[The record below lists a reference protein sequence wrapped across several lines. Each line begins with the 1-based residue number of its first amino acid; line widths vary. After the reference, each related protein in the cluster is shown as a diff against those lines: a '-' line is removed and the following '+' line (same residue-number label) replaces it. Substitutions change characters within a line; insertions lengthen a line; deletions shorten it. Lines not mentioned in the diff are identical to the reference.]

1 MPVARYFLYVGG
13 VLIALL
19 FAVAAM
25 LPPEA
30 AVHSAPG
37 IDRSTVRIHSDQ
49 KLPERVVFD
58 TTLPPVV
65 PAAKVQTAAA
75 PAPVPAPDMSAQTR
89 VRDTFAQFI
98 PGDPRKA
105 EQKAEQGVV
114 AEQTKVAKV
123 EPVAPPKKR
132 KIGRVHSAP
141 PAAYPPYGSPMR
153 VAQQQQQQRFGFFGG
168 PMWNNTW

>member
-1 MPVARYFLYVGG
+1 
-13 VLIALL
+13 
-19 FAVAAM
+19 M

-49 KLPERVVFD
+49 KLPERVVYD
-58 TTLPPVV
+58 TTLPTIV
-65 PAAKVQTAAA
+65 PASKVQTAAA

-89 VRDTFAQFI
+89 VRNTFAQFI
-98 PGDPRKA
+98 PGEPRKA

-114 AEQTKVAKV
+114 SRTDEAAKV

-132 KIGRVHSAP
+132 KIARVHSAP
-141 PAAYPPYGSPMR
+141 PVCLSALRLADAGGAAATATAVRLLRRPDLEQHLVSPVRYRGS
-153 VAQQQQQQRFGFFGG
+153 FGILSAN
-168 PMWNNTW
+168 PL

>member
-19 FAVAAM
+19 FAVAA
-25 LPPEA
+25 LVPPEA
-30 AVHSAPG
+30 AIHSAPG

-65 PAAKVQTAAA
+65 PAAAKVQTAA
-75 PAPVPAPDMSAQTR
+75 APVPAPDMSAQTR

-105 EQKAEQGVV
+105 EQGVVKAEQ
-114 AEQTKVAKV
+114 TVAKV

-132 KIGRVHSAP
+132 KIARVHSAP

-153 VAQQQQQQRFGFFGG
+153 VAQQQQQQQQRFGFFGG
-168 PMWNNTW
+168 PIWNNTW

>member
-105 EQKAEQGVV
+105 EQGVVKAEQ
-114 AEQTKVAKV
+114 TVAKV

-132 KIGRVHSAP
+132 KIARVHSAP
-141 PAAYPPYGSPMR
+141 PAPYGSPMR
-153 VAQQQQQQRFGFFGG
+153 VAQQQQQQQQRFGFFGG